1 VRHRAVNEERTENT
15 DLENCKRKE
24 NESQTPRGKE
34 AGTEDSSLGAMT
46 LKTAAPELKGGEK
59 GKTHSEGWA
68 NNGEQ
73 AQLTAQEDRA

>member
-1 VRHRAVNEERTENT
+1 MRSVQKTQTWRIARGRRMRVKHPEG
-15 DLENCKRKE
+15 KR
-24 NESQTPRGKE
+24 QALT
-34 AGTEDSSLGAMT
+34 GTEDASLGAMT